1 MGQMFVQH
9 GTSHILTVA
18 LEDYFHGPAFSK
30 VISKK
35 RWGHFETRFERN
47 CMDVLDR
54 LDQASAHATFFVNS
68 WIARKRPGVLREVI
82 ERGHEIALAGQRG
95 LSFRHMTRDS
105 MRELLRRDRDIIEQ
119 QTSCKVLGFRVT
131 DVLLQ
136 PRDLWALDELAG
148 LGFRY
153 DSSLSPFLWNF
164 RSEPWRRHIHKNKSH
179 SGEIWEVPLSS
190 ESIAGLFLPFA
201 GGNYFRQ
208 YPEWLI
214 QKLLA
219 MGSGRAANPL
229 VLYFRLWDFDPQ
241 QPRLQTGSL
250 IRDFRHYRNSERMI
264 RILNDLL
271 GRFQFSSISEHLN
284 LPALKNAAA
293 VPVPHSDAYP
303 ASSKANISHPR
314 TPISV
319 IVPCYNEEEGIPFL
333 ANNLA
338 SLGNDLS
345 SQFDTEFILVD
356 DGSKD
361 QTWPLLEKHFGDNPS
376 AKLIRHPQ
384 NQGVSAAI
392 MTGLRHSREIACSID
407 CDCSYDPGE
416 LKPML
421 NLLVPGVDLVTA
433 SPYHPSGTVLNVPGW
448 RLLLSRASSALYRLV
463 TARPLHTFTACVRV
477 YRRSSAVDI
486 PLRHTGF
493 LGVAELLGKMTLINR
508 KIVEHPATLEVR
520 IFGQSKMRVLQTI
533 FGHLGLLGQLGWMRF
548 KLRMD
553 HAAVGYQGASKEVS
567 GEVVRFPVGDPV
579 EVKVEKG

>member
-1 MGQMFVQH
+1 MAETFVRQ
-9 GTSHILTVA
+9 TKTHILTVA

-35 RWGHFETRFERN
+35 RWGHFEPRFEQN
-47 CMDVLDR
+47 CMDVLER

-68 WIARKRPGVLREVI
+68 WIARKRPAVLREVI
-82 ERGHEIALAGQRG
+82 RRGHEIALAGQRG
-95 LSFRHMTRDS
+95 LSFRHMTRES

-119 QTSCKVLGFRVT
+119 QTSRKVLGFRVT

-136 PRDLWALDELAG
+136 PRDLWALEELAN

-164 RSEPWRRHIHKNKSH
+164 RRETWRRHIHKNKSL
-179 SGEIWEVPLSS
+179 SGDIWEVPLSS
-190 ESIAGLFLPFA
+190 ESIAGFLIPFA

-219 MGSGRAANPL
+219 IGSQREVNPL
-229 VLYFRLWDFDPQ
+229 VLYFRLWDFDAQ

-250 IRDFRHYRNSERMI
+250 IRNFRHYRNGDRMI
-264 RILNDLL
+264 RIMDDLL
-271 GRFQFSSISEHLN
+271 ERFQFSSISEYLDLPV
-284 LPALKNAAA
+284 LPAAPAASA
-293 VPVPHSDAYP
+293 HFEDDTVSFP
-303 ASSKANISHPR
+303 AHISRAR

-319 IVPCYNEEEGIPFL
+319 IVPCFNEEEGIPFL

-338 SLGNDLS
+338 SLKNELS

-361 QTWPLLEKHFGDNPS
+361 QTWSLLEKYFGDNPS
-376 AKLIRHPQ
+376 AKLIQHPE

-392 MTGLRHSREIACSID
+392 MTGLRHAREIACSID
-407 CDCSYDPGE
+407 CDCSYDPAE
-416 LKPML
+416 LRPML
-421 NLLVPGVDLVTA
+421 HLLTPGVDLVTA

-448 RLLLSRASSALYRLV
+448 RLLLSKASSILYRLV

-477 YRRSSAVDI
+477 YRRSSTVGT

-493 LGVAELLGKMTLINR
+493 LGVAELLGKMALANKT
-508 KIVEHPATLEVR
+508 IVEHPATLEVR

-533 FGHLGLLGQLGWMRF
+533 LGHLGLLSELAWMRF
-548 KLRMD
+548 KLDRP
-553 HAAVGYQGASKEVS
+553 AALYETRSPEAGGKT
-567 GEVVRFPVGDPV
+567 VRFPVGDPI